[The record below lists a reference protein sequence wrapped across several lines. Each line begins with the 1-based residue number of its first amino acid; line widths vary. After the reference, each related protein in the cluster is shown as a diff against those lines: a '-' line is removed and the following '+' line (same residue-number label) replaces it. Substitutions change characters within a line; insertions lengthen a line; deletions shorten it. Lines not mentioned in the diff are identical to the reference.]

1 MLFGIDIGIDLG
13 TSMVRICIRDK
24 GIVLREPAVIAV
36 DRISGRV
43 LSVGAEAQKMLGRT
57 PVNLAAIR
65 PMRDGVVSD
74 FEMAERLLREL
85 LRKVSGFS
93 LLKPRLL
100 VSVPSGITEVEE
112 RAVMEA
118 ALQAGARRVFLLEE
132 PVAAALGA
140 GLSISEPRGKMVID
154 IGGGATDI
162 AVLSLSGVVE
172 SASIRLAGDRFNEA
186 LIRYVRRKHN
196 ILIGDRTAEE
206 LKLQLGCVYPGQES
220 RSLEVKGRCLLTGLP
235 KLFPIHTEEMLEAF
249 DESCEGILDAI
260 RDVLERTPPEL
271 VSDISETGITLTG
284 GGSQLWGLDR
294 LIEARTRIPTQLAD
308 DGREC
313 VICGLER
320 ALNWLDDMQDGAVH
334 FSRRKQMS

>member
-1 MLFGIDIGIDLG
+1 MLFGKDIGIDLG
-13 TSMVRICIRDK
+13 TSTVRICVRDK

-36 DRISGRV
+36 DRVSGRV

-100 VSVPSGITEVEE
+100 ISVPSGITEVEE

-140 GLSISEPRGKMVID
+140 GLSISEPKGKMVID
-154 IGGGATDI
+154 IGAGATDI

-284 GGSQLWGLDR
+284 GGSQLWGMDK
-294 LIEARTRIPTQLAD
+294 LIESRTRISTQLAD
-308 DGREC
+308 DGHEC
-313 VICGLER
+313 VISGLER

>member
-1 MLFGIDIGIDLG
+1 MLFGKDIGIDLG
-13 TSMVRICIRDK
+13 TTMVRICIRDR
-24 GIVLREPAVIAV
+24 GVVLREPSVIAV
-36 DRISGRV
+36 DRVSGRI
-43 LSVGAEAQKMLGRT
+43 LAVGAEAQKLLGRT

-65 PMRDGVVSD
+65 PLRDGVVSD

-112 RAVMEA
+112 RAVVEA

-140 GLSISEPRGKMVID
+140 GLSISEPQGKMVID

-172 SASIRLAGDRFNEA
+172 SASIRLAGDKFNEA

-196 ILIGDRTAEE
+196 ILIGERTAEE
-206 LKLQLGCVYPGQES
+206 LKLQLGCVFPRRES
-220 RSLEVKGRCLLTGLP
+220 HSREVKGRCLLTGLP

-284 GGSQLWGLDR
+284 GGSQLWGMDR
-294 LIEARTRIPTQLAD
+294 LVEARTRIPTQLAD
-308 DGREC
+308 DGAEC
-313 VICGLER
+313 VIHGLER
-320 ALNWLDDMQDGAVH
+320 ALNWLDDMQDGAIH
-334 FSRRKQMS
+334 LSRRKQMS

>member
-1 MLFGIDIGIDLG
+1 MLFGKDIGIDLG
-13 TSMVRICIRDK
+13 TSTVRICIRDK

-36 DRISGRV
+36 DRVSGRV

-100 VSVPSGITEVEE
+100 ISVPSGITEVEE

-140 GLSISEPRGKMVID
+140 GLSISEPKGKMVID

-196 ILIGDRTAEE
+196 ILIGERTAEE

-284 GGSQLWGLDR
+284 GGSQLWGMDK

-308 DGREC
+308 DGHEC
-313 VICGLER
+313 VISGLER
-320 ALNWLDDMQDGAVH
+320 ALSWLDDMQDGAVH

>member
-1 MLFGIDIGIDLG
+1 MLFGKDIGIDLG
-13 TSMVRICIRDK
+13 TSMVRICIRDR
-24 GIVLREPAVIAV
+24 GVVLREPAVIAV
-36 DRISGRV
+36 DRLSGRV
-43 LSVGAEAQKMLGRT
+43 LAVGTEAQKMLGRT
-57 PVNLAAIR
+57 PINLAAIR
-65 PMRDGVVSD
+65 PIRDGVVSD

-112 RAVMEA
+112 RAVVEA

-140 GLSISEPRGKMVID
+140 GLSISEPSGKMVID

-196 ILIGDRTAEE
+196 ILIGERTAEE
-206 LKLQLGCVYPGQES
+206 LKLQMGCVFPRGES
-220 RSLEVKGRCLLTGLP
+220 RTQEVKGRCLLTGLP
-235 KLFPIHTEEMLEAF
+235 KLFPIHTEDMLEAF

-271 VSDISETGITLTG
+271 VSDISENGITLTG
-284 GGSQLWGLDR
+284 GGSRLWGMDR

-308 DGREC
+308 DGNEC
-313 VICGLER
+313 VIAGLER
-320 ALNWLDDMQDGAVH
+320 ALNWLDDMQDGAIH
-334 FSRRKQMS
+334 LSRRKQLS

>member
-1 MLFGIDIGIDLG
+1 MLFGKDIGIDLG
-13 TSMVRICIRDK
+13 TSTVRICIRDK
-24 GIVLREPAVIAV
+24 GIVLREPTVIAV
-36 DRISGRV
+36 DRVSGRV

-100 VSVPSGITEVEE
+100 ISVPSGITEVEE

-140 GLSISEPRGKMVID
+140 GLSISEPKGKMVID

-284 GGSQLWGLDR
+284 GGSQLWGMDKLV
-294 LIEARTRIPTQLAD
+294 ESRTRIPTQLAD
-308 DGREC
+308 DGHEG
-313 VICGLER
+313 VINGLER

>member
-1 MLFGIDIGIDLG
+1 MLFGKDIGIDLG
-13 TSMVRICIRDK
+13 TSTVRICIRDK

-36 DRISGRV
+36 DRVNGRV
-43 LSVGAEAQKMLGRT
+43 LGVGTEAQKMLGRT

-74 FEMAERLLREL
+74 FEMTERLLREL

-93 LLKPRLL
+93 MLKPRLL
-100 VSVPSGITEVEE
+100 ISVPSGITEVEE

-140 GLSISEPRGKMVID
+140 GLSISEPKGKMVID

-196 ILIGDRTAEE
+196 ILIGERTAEE
-206 LKLQLGCVYPGQES
+206 LKLQLGCVFPGQES

-284 GGSQLWGLDR
+284 GGSRLWGMDR

-308 DGREC
+308 DGHEC
-313 VICGLER
+313 VISGLER